1 MTQNEPKS
9 EGPLTSSLER
19 MRQEL
24 DRWIESARSQGGRAL
39 DMFHLRGEQKVAPRL
54 DLIETDEDIRVVMD
68 LPGVDPNLIQVT
80 IVGNMLTIKGH
91 KPPTPTQARAL
102 AAFAPS
108 ALAAFARLRA
118 GKEMLQPD
126 PSLDLVEGFLFQLN
140 GQRPDAETARALDA
154 YFIVGAEH
162 GLNASTFAARV
173 IVSTRP
179 RMNESV
185 AW

>member
-39 DMFHLRGEQKVAPRL
+39 DIFGLRGEQKVAPRL

-80 IVGNMLTIKGH
+80 IIGNMLTIKGH
-91 KPPTPTQARAL
+91 KPPTPTEANQEVHLNERSQGDFERSIPMPTPVNADDV
-102 AAFAPS
+102 S
-108 ALAAFARLRA
+108 AES
-118 GKEMLQPD
+118 K
-126 PSLDLVEGFLFQLN
+126 N
-140 GQRPDAETARALDA
+140 GVLTVLLMKSE
-154 YFIVGAEH
+154 
-162 GLNASTFAARV
+162 RV
-173 IVSTRP
+173 KSRQIPVKSGT
-179 RMNESV
+179 ESEPIIYSGS
-185 AW
+185 